1 MGFEEPEDACC
12 IASSAAAAAGFW
24 YGLSSNPLEDGCPI
38 TRLVFVP
45 PGADLKEA
53 LIG

>member
-1 MGFEEPEDACC
+1 MGFEEDDDDWC

-45 PGADLKEA
+45 PGADLKEVF
-53 LIG
+53 IG